1 MTSAQRKGGRA
12 RRHEADDKAHVRRDE
27 RGKEHPS
34 RKTKNELDKELDTAL
49 EDSFPSS
56 DPPSSSQP

>member
-12 RRHEADDKAHVRRDE
+12 RRNEGDDKAHVPRDE
-27 RGKEHPS
+27 RGKEHPR
-34 RKTKNELDKELDTAL
+34 RKTKDELDKELDTAL

-56 DPPSSSQP
+56 DPPASSQP

>member
-34 RKTKNELDKELDTAL
+34 RKTKNELDKEL

-56 DPPSSSQP
+56 DPPASSQP